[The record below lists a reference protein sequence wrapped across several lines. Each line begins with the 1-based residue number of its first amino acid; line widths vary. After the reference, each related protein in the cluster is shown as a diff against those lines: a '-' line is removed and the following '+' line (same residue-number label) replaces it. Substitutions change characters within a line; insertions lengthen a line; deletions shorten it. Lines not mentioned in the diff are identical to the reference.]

1 MATEVAGQPGE
12 RNLCQLVSV
21 FSTSTRQRIIRLLS
35 SGSAYTF
42 TDILNH
48 LKSFDENVKSNNLS
62 YHLKELGDLIEQNE
76 QAEYLI
82 TPKGQYVK
90 EILDDLE
97 ATAELPKEGFSI
109 QDGEMPLNRGVEKV
123 VVGGMLVK
131 VPPQD
136 FVNLVNSRNSL
147 VVHSKIGTFRP
158 KEIYFSCIDGMTIYC
173 KSKKELVDLGQ
184 VAEAARI
191 EVPKN
196 MIVDI

>member
-1 MATEVAGQPGE
+1 MAAEVAEPGGE

-76 QAEYLI
+76 RAEYLI

-97 ATAELPKEGFSI
+97 ATAELPKEGFAPSE
-109 QDGEMPLNRGVEKV
+109 DTMPLNRGVEKV

-136 FVNLVNSRNSL
+136 FVKMVKRKESL

-173 KSKKELVDLGQ
+173 KSKFSLGELEHI
-184 VAEAARI
+184 AEASRI

>member
-1 MATEVAGQPGE
+1 MGE

-48 LKSFDENVKSNNLS
+48 LKSFDENVRSNNLS

-76 QAEYLI
+76 GAEYLI

-97 ATAELPKEGFSI
+97 TTAELPKEGFSI
-109 QDGEMPLNRGVEKV
+109 QDDSNPLNRGVEKV

-136 FVNLVNSRNSL
+136 FVSLVNRKDSM

-173 KSKKELVDLGQ
+173 KTKRILEGLGQ
-184 VAEAARI
+184 VADAARI
-191 EVPKN
+191 EIPKN